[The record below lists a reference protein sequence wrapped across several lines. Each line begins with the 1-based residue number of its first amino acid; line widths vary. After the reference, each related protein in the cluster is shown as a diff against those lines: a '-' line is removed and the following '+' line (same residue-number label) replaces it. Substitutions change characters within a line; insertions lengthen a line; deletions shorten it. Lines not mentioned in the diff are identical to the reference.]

1 MDNRRMSTPHATHAP
16 VDTSTRTW
24 IDLADARR
32 LLVDTYPGIVLGL
45 DLDGRI
51 LWLNPAASQRLGY
64 DREELTGR
72 PFVDGL
78 VAREEIELQAAHLS
92 KELGEPVAADA
103 GVLTARLRRGAA
115 ADEQGWVLRHKEGAL
130 HPARLSWT
138 LLRDHAGHATGLL
151 AVEPWPR
158 AEGDVQPQLVH
169 HDSLTGLPTRAVLPD
184 RAEMA
189 LQRAA
194 RNKSVVAMLLIELS
208 GFDALCEEHGHTVGD
223 DVLRATAGR
232 LYFELRKTDT
242 AVRLERGQF
251 AAMLV
256 DLHDARDA
264 ERVAQKTAT
273 ALSAPVN
280 VGVARIPLAAR
291 VGVSWYPA
299 HGDQLLPLVE
309 AAEKA
314 LATLPA
320 SDTGV
325 ASAPVPT
332 S

>member
-1 MDNRRMSTPHATHAP
+1 
-16 VDTSTRTW
+16 
-24 IDLADARR
+24 
-32 LLVDTYPGIVLGL
+32 VLGL

-51 LWLNPAASQRLGY
+51 LWINPAASQRLGY

-72 PFVDGL
+72 AFVDGL

-92 KELGEPVAADA
+92 REFGEPVPADT
-103 GVLTARLRRGAA
+103 GVLTARLQRGAP
-115 ADEQGWVLRHKEGAL
+115 ADEQGWVLKNKEGAL
-130 HPARLSWT
+130 HPARLSWA
-138 LLRDHAGHATGLL
+138 LLRNHEGHATGLL

-158 AEGDVQPQLVH
+158 AEGDVQPQMVH
-169 HDSLTGLPTRAVLPD
+169 HDSLTGLSTRSVLPD

-194 RNKSVVAMLLIELS
+194 RQKTIVAVLLIELT

-251 AAMLV
+251 VAMLV
-256 DLHDARDA
+256 DLNDARDA
-264 ERVAQKTAT
+264 ERVAQKTAA

-280 VGVARIPLAAR
+280 VGVARIPLSAR
-291 VGVSWYPA
+291 IGVSWYPA
-299 HGDQLLPLVE
+299 HGDQLLPLIE

-314 LATLPA
+314 LASVPA
-320 SDTGV
+320 SDSGV
-325 ASAPVPT
+325 ASAPVPAP
-332 S
+332 

>member
-1 MDNRRMSTPHATHAP
+1 MNATHAAYP
-16 VDTSTRTW
+16 STDTTSRTW
-24 IDLADARR
+24 LDLAEARR
-32 LLVDTYPGIVLGL
+32 LLIDTYPGIALGL

-51 LWLNPAASQRLGY
+51 LWINPAASQRLGY

-72 PFVDGL
+72 AFVDGL
-78 VAREEIELQAAHLS
+78 VAREEVELQAAHLS
-92 KELGEPVAADA
+92 RELGEPVAADA
-103 GVLTARLRRGAA
+103 GVLTARLRRGAP
-115 ADEQGWVLRHKEGAL
+115 ADEQGWVLKNKEGAL
-130 HPARLSWT
+130 HPARLSWA
-138 LLRDHAGHATGLL
+138 LLRDHEGHATGLL

-158 AEGDVQPQLVH
+158 AEGDVQPQMLH
-169 HDSLTGLPTRAVLPD
+169 HDSLTGLATRAVLPD

-194 RNKSVVAMLLIELS
+194 RQKSAVALLLIELT
-208 GFDALCEEHGHTVGD
+208 GFDAICEEHGHTVGD

-242 AVRLERGQF
+242 AVRLERGRF

-256 DLHDARDA
+256 DLNDPRDA
-264 ERVAQKTAT
+264 ERVAQKTAA

-291 VGVSWYPA
+291 IGVSWYPA
-299 HGDQLLPLVE
+299 HGDQLLPLIE
-309 AAEKA
+309 AADAA
-314 LATLPA
+314 LASVPA

-325 ASAPVPT
+325 ACAPVPAP
-332 S
+332 

>member
-1 MDNRRMSTPHATHAP
+1 MDNDRMNATHAP
-16 VDTSTRTW
+16 IDTASRTW
-24 IDLADARR
+24 LDLGEARR
-32 LLVDTYPGIVLGL
+32 LLVDTYPGIALGL
-45 DLDGRI
+45 DLDGHL
-51 LWLNPAASQRLGY
+51 LWINPAASQRLGY
-64 DREELTGR
+64 DREELTSR
-72 PFVDGL
+72 PFIDGL
-78 VAREEIELQAAHLS
+78 VAREEIELQAAHLAR
-92 KELGEPVAADA
+92 EFGEPVAADA
-103 GVLTARLRRGAA
+103 GVLTARLQRGAP
-115 ADEQGWVLRHKEGAL
+115 ADEQGWVLKAKDGTL
-130 HPARLSWT
+130 HPARLSWA

-169 HDSLTGLPTRAVLPD
+169 HDSLTGLATRAVLPD

-194 RNKSVVAMLLIELS
+194 RQKTVVALMLISLTD
-208 GFDALCEEHGHTVGD
+208 FDALCEQHGHTVGD

-251 AAMLV
+251 VAMLV
-256 DLHDARDA
+256 DLHDPRDA
-264 ERVAQKTAT
+264 ERVAQKTVT

-291 VGVSWYPA
+291 IGVSWYPA
-299 HGDQLLPLVE
+299 HGDQLLPLIE

-314 LATLPA
+314 LASLPA
-320 SDTGV
+320 SEPGIACAAV
-325 ASAPVPT
+325 PAS
-332 S
+332 